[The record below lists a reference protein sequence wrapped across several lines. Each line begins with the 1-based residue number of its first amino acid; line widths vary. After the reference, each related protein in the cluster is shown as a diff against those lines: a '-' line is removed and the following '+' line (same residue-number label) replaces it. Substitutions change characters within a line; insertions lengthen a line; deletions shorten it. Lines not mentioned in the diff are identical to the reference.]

1 MVYSLRGRTI
11 LDNPERGVSRRKK
24 RSKKSELIMP
34 RAEDT
39 AAPIE
44 TDGVDTIV
52 PIDSDTDEDFIH
64 IAENENDVARN
75 RCIYRISGIENDFHN
90 FETDRLPHRILKGQ
104 IWAIYD
110 DYGVPRRYVKID
122 LISQG
127 TNAVYV
133 TLLKHKGEQNP
144 TETSGY
150 RPVCGNFT
158 PYLMGVDV
166 SFYSFS
172 HRVST
177 QLRYER
183 SRFWYNVVPK
193 KGQVW
198 AIYKDGSR
206 VSSPRLQVYDL
217 VEILTDAG
225 NGLRA
230 VYLVKI
236 EGGYHSLYK
245 RQVKDGAE
253 VSLQIGPNQLDWFS
267 HQVASFR
274 IVNAQDSLLNGCF
287 ELDPAALP
295 FRFTNSSDSRDP
307 KINDRLLV
315 LEVLDCK
322 SMMMKEKLKE
332 NSVWALYDDREG
344 LPRRY
349 ALLEGTTSGR
359 EVITWLEPCPT
370 SENEKKWYKAG
381 LPIACGNFRRKK
393 SVFSVDHAMLSH
405 PIQCK
410 WDDGSDKF
418 EIYPKKGEV
427 WGIYKDWQMQW
438 SSDPDRIRQDQYFEY
453 DVVEILTDFNEND
466 GCQVSY
472 LAYAGN
478 SAFWKHYNVSGNQ
491 VPVSIRRD
499 EFYSFSH
506 RIQDYKIAGSSKK
519 EEGWVFLDPLVV
531 SLNARTNAAPL
542 EDPNEK
548 DQEIA
553 KKDCSKFLQGQIWAL
568 YEGPERM
575 PRSYCIVT
583 NTLPN
588 ELRVEVMMLK
598 PHPISEEEMEW
609 VDRNLPISCGTFCT
623 EKVVTLKDVK
633 EFSHQVIIEGENKRH
648 RSFHKIIPQRGEV
661 WAVYNDNGTEHR
673 EYQMVEVISPFDQ
686 ELGVN
691 VAPLFEVGSSRI
703 LFRRHF
709 VKGFLLVKTYHMK
722 QLVQFS
728 HQVPGER
735 IDGDENEMQ
744 KGRWKLQLSAIPS
757 QLTPF

>member
-1 MVYSLRGRTI
+1 M
-11 LDNPERGVSRRKK
+11 RKK

-52 PIDSDTDEDFIH
+52 PIDSDTDKDFIH
-64 IAENENDVARN
+64 ISENENDVARST
-75 RCIYRISGIENDFHN
+75 CSYPISGIENDFHN
-90 FETDRLPHRILKGQ
+90 FETDRLPCQMLKGQ

-110 DYGVPRRYVKID
+110 DYGMPRRYVKID

-133 TLLKHKGEQNP
+133 TLLKPNGEQNSP
-144 TETSGY
+144 ETSWY

-158 PYLMGVDV
+158 PYSMGVDV
-166 SFYSFS
+166 SLYSFS
-172 HRVST
+172 HRVSH
-177 QLRYER
+177 QLRYKM
-183 SRFWYNVVPK
+183 SRFWYNVVPRR
-193 KGQVW
+193 GQVW
-198 AIYKDGSR
+198 AIYKDGNR

-225 NGLRA
+225 HGLKA

-236 EGGYHSLYK
+236 EGGYRSLYK
-245 RQVKDGAE
+245 RQVKDGVE

-274 IVNAQDSLLNGCF
+274 IVNAPDSLLNACF

-295 FRFTNSSDSRDP
+295 FRVANSSDSRDP
-307 KINDRLLV
+307 KINDRLLL

-322 SMMMKEKLKE
+322 SMMLKEKLKE

-349 ALLEGTTSGR
+349 ASFECTTYGR

-393 SVFSVDHAMLSH
+393 SVLSVDHTMLSH
-405 PIQCK
+405 PVQCK

-438 SSDPDRIRQDQYFEY
+438 SSDPDRIHQDHYFEY
-453 DVVEILTDFNEND
+453 DFVEILTDFKESD
-466 GCQVSY
+466 GFRVSY
-472 LAYAGN
+472 LAYVGD
-478 SAFWKHYNVSGNQ
+478 SAFWKHINVSENQ
-491 VPVSIRRD
+491 VQFSIHGD
-499 EFYSFSH
+499 QLYSFSH
-506 RIQDYKIAGSSKK
+506 RILDYKIVGSSKP
-519 EEGWVFLDPLVV
+519 EEGWLFLDPLVV
-531 SLNARTNAAPL
+531 SLNARTNAALL

-548 DQEIA
+548 DEEIA
-553 KKDCSKFLQGQIWAL
+553 KTDCSRFLQGQIWAL

-575 PRSYCIVT
+575 PRAYCIVT
-583 NTLPN
+583 NTLPH
-588 ELRVEVMMLK
+588 ELKVEVMMFK

-623 EKVVTLKDVK
+623 EKVLTLKDVK
-633 EFSHQVIIEGENKRH
+633 EFSHQVIIEGENESEGENKRH
-648 RSFHKIIPQRGEV
+648 RSFYKIIPQRGEV
-661 WAVYNDNGTEHR
+661 WAVYNGNGTEHR
-673 EYQMVEVISPFDQ
+673 EYQMVEVITPFDRD
-686 ELGVN
+686 LGVN

-722 QLVQFS
+722 QMVQFS

-757 QLTPF
+757 HLTPF